1 MMKTPTPSKLMAQD
15 KFLYERVCHAIEDQ
29 IRDGILGPGARLPSE
44 TELAQTFSVHT
55 LTIRRALRVL
65 EKNGRLSR
73 QHGRG
78 TFVSGSP
85 RQPPAVLYVGETET
99 HVQRDICLT
108 LGRLARD
115 RLQTFATFDMVS
127 PGTPAPGLDRALAGV
142 PAVIVHS
149 EYCQQVAPLL
159 SRKHRLVVVGE
170 EKRELDR
177 PAHWVLVDR
186 RAAIGMAVDHLAKLG
201 HRRIA
206 LVISREWTQPLDPLV
221 HEEYAAYAGAMA
233 SRGIRDYERI
243 VCLRTHAEY
252 LEQNL
257 DNVRELMADKS
268 PPTAFVSP
276 SDYRARPLYLA
287 ADALGLKIPR
297 DFSVVGMWDTP
308 WCTALIPELTSIDCG
323 VEDMAMLSMI
333 LASEDCRRSMT
344 CRVEPRLVAR
354 QSTAARRG

>member
-1 MMKTPTPSKLMAQD
+1 MASKLKAQE

-29 IRDGILGPGARLPSE
+29 IRDGTLGPGARLPSE
-44 TELAQTFSVHT
+44 TELAHTFSVHT
-55 LTIRRALRVL
+55 LTVRRALRML

-99 HVQRDICLT
+99 HVQRDIFLA

-115 RLQTFATFDMVS
+115 RMQTFATFDMVS
-127 PGTPAPGLDRALAGV
+127 PGTPTPGLDKALAGV
-142 PAVIVHS
+142 PVVIVHS
-149 EYCQQVAPLL
+149 EYCEQVAPLL

-170 EKRELDR
+170 EKRELNR

-186 RAAIGMAVDHLAKLG
+186 RAAIGMAVDHLAELG

-206 LVISREWTQPLDPLV
+206 LVISREWSRPLDALV
-221 HEEYAAYAGAMA
+221 REEYAAYTGALA

-243 VCLRTHAEY
+243 VCLRTHAEFQQ
-252 LEQNL
+252 QNL
-257 DNVRELMADKS
+257 DKVRELMADKN

-287 ADALGLKIPR
+287 AAALGLEIPS

-308 WCTALIPELTSIDCG
+308 WCTALIPELSSIDCG
-323 VEDMAMLSMI
+323 VEEMAMLSLI
-333 LASEDCRRSMT
+333 LASEDNCQQMT